1 MFQRRNKENR
11 NDSITSPLYFIVVV
25 VIIDLMSPSELI
37 LGRVLE
43 VIAHP
48 ASIEQGSDVIGSS
61 TSSVRGSD
69 HFGLTFEDVSSSVL
83 VWFAPRH
90 GTGSCA
96 TSCHWGYSHVIICHL
111 MARWRRWH
119 AFRST
124 GRALTQLA
132 RRSTTDS
139 GRVIRTATQYLG
151 LNVLA
156 NAFESANGP
165 WNKKNINL
173 VFSN

>member
-1 MFQRRNKENR
+1 MFQRRNKENQ
-11 NDSITSPLYFIVVV
+11 NDSITSPLYFIIVV
-25 VIIDLMSPSELI
+25 VIDEFSPPSELI

-48 ASIEQGSDVIGSS
+48 ASIEQGSDVIWGS

-69 HFGLTFEDVSSSVL
+69 HFGLPFEDVSCGVL
-83 VWFAPRH
+83 VWFAPWH
-90 GTGSCA
+90 GTCSCA
-96 TSCHWGYSHVIICHL
+96 TSCHWGHCHVVVCHL
-111 MARWRRWH
+111 MAGWRRRH

-132 RRSTTDS
+132 RRSSTNS

-165 WNKKNINL
+165 WK
-173 VFSN
+173 